1 LGIPLNGLFNL
12 LSRRLLMSA
21 PDQSKIQ
28 KFRELLHKEW
38 TNDKTVAAWRKWQ
51 ARIAAFTHGAT
62 EAILERAHLRPGMRV
77 LDLASG
83 VGDPA
88 LSMAAEVAPSGQVT
102 ATDLG
107 PGMISLAEELARK
120 KGLTNIKF
128 REASAESLPFA
139 DESFDVLTCRFG
151 IMFFPDLPR
160 ALRECL
166 RVLKPGGRAVFVAWG
181 KKEQPFFTTTA
192 GIILKHVPVP
202 PPPPDPDGPS
212 LFMFGERDRLR
223 RALEAAGFG
232 NVHEEERIV
241 AGRWPTSVEEYWEQ
255 FSEVA
260 APFRPLIEQLT
271 PEKLSQAKSEIY
283 TALKKFW
290 NGKELNMPLE
300 IIIGTGVRP

>member
-1 LGIPLNGLFNL
+1 
-12 LSRRLLMSA
+12 MSA
-21 PDQSKIQ
+21 PDPAKIQ
-28 KFRELLHKEW
+28 KFRENLHQEW
-38 TNDKTVAAWRKWQ
+38 TGDRTVAAWRKWHAQ
-51 ARIAAFTHGAT
+51 IAAFTHGAT
-62 EAILERAHLRPGMRV
+62 EAIIEAAHLRPGMRV

-88 LSMAAEVAPSGQVT
+88 LSIAAEVSPTGHVT

-107 PGMISLAEELARK
+107 PGMMSLAEEMAREK
-120 KGLTNIKF
+120 NLTNIEF
-128 REASAESLPFA
+128 REASAEALPFP

-223 RALEAAGFG
+223 RSLEAAGFR
-232 NVHEEERIV
+232 NVHEEARIV
-241 AGRWPTSVEEYWEQ
+241 NGHWAGPPEEYWEQ

-260 APFRPLIEQLT
+260 APFRPLIEQLS
-271 PEKLSQAKSEIY
+271 PEKMAQAKTEIL
-283 TALKKFW
+283 TGLQKFW

-300 IIIGTGVRP
+300 IVIGTGTRP